1 MSPKKYDLIFNET
14 FSMSLALEYYND
26 ELFDKRPL
34 ARETVERLLLEL
46 PEEVVK
52 IISLLRLVRFY
63 LCQTGLEN
71 QTVFLEKLPSILD
84 KAGMPPLLLEHSMVI
99 LYWILPHES
108 SLTSE
113 RVETLEHQVIHDY
126 FR

>member
-99 LYWILPHES
+99 LYWILP
-108 SLTSE
+108 TSE

-126 FR
+126 FH

>member
-126 FR
+126 FH

>member
-1 MSPKKYDLIFNET
+1 VSPKKYDLIFNET

-126 FR
+126 FH

>member
-1 MSPKKYDLIFNET
+1 
-14 FSMSLALEYYND
+14 MSLALEYFND
-26 ELFDKRPL
+26 ELFDKTPL

-113 RVETLEHQVIHDY
+113 RVESLEHQVIHDY